1 MDSRIVLNHSI
12 LNSYPYFYI
21 SNKFH
26 FKLKDR
32 LEYILF
38 IAFSYL
44 FRILGL
50 KMARKFAKVLAFT
63 FFYLIPIRKK
73 TVFENLDIAF
83 PDLSQK
89 EKNKIAY
96 GSYLSFAISIV
107 EILYLPWMKESEM
120 KNAVEI
126 ENLNL
131 ITEKNNL
138 GNGVI
143 LLSAH
148 FGNWE
153 YIAASASLQLN
164 KKFYI
169 IVKNQRNKLVNDWM
183 NRMRTRWL
191 NEVVTLGVSV
201 RNIYAVLKNNG
212 IAAMVADQRGPE
224 EGLKLEFFGKKTSV
238 YTGPAVLSLKT
249 GAPIIFG
256 IPVRQKDFTYKATLI
271 ELDQTNL
278 PDDFDE
284 KVKIIT
290 KRMIRYLEKI
300 ISQNPEQWLW
310 MHRRWKH

>member
-1 MDSRIVLNHSI
+1 M
-12 LNSYPYFYI
+12 
-21 SNKFH
+21 
-26 FKLKDR
+26 KD
-32 LEYILF
+32 LFEYIVF
-38 IAFSYL
+38 ISFSYL
-44 FRILGL
+44 FRVIGL
-50 KMARKFAKVLAFT
+50 KNARRFATVLAFT

-73 TVFENLDIAF
+73 TVFENLNIAF
-83 PDLSQK
+83 PDLPEN

-96 GSYLSFAISIV
+96 KSYLSFAVSIV
-107 EILYLPWMKESEM
+107 EILYLPWMSDSEM
-120 KNAVEI
+120 KSAVKI
-126 ENLNL
+126 ENLDL
-131 ITEKNNL
+131 ITEKHKL
-138 GNGVI
+138 GKGVI

-169 IVKNQRNKLVNDWM
+169 IVKNQRNKFVNEWM
-183 NRMRTRWL
+183 NKMRTKWL

-201 RNIYAVLKNNG
+201 RNIFTVLKNNG

-238 YTGPAVLSLKT
+238 YTGPAVLSLKS

-256 IPVRQKDFTYKATLI
+256 IPVRQKDFTYKATLT
-271 ELDQTNL
+271 ELDQSNL

-284 KVKIIT
+284 KVKLIT
-290 KRMIRYLEKI
+290 ERMIKYLEKI
-300 ISQNPEQWLW
+300 ISEHPEQWLW

>member
-1 MDSRIVLNHSI
+1 M
-12 LNSYPYFYI
+12 
-21 SNKFH
+21 
-26 FKLKDR
+26 KDR
-32 LEYILF
+32 LEYIFF
-38 IAFSYL
+38 ISFSFL
-44 FRILGL
+44 FRITGL
-50 KMARKFAKVLAFT
+50 KIARRFAVFLAFI

-73 TVFENLDIAF
+73 TVFENLNIAF
-83 PDLSQK
+83 PDLSSK
-89 EKNKIAY
+89 EKNKIAF
-96 GSYLSFAISIV
+96 GSYLSFAISLV

-120 KNAVEI
+120 KSAVEI
-126 ENLNL
+126 ENLDL
-131 ITEKNNL
+131 ITEKNKL

-164 KKFYI
+164 KKFHI
-169 IVKNQRNKLVNDWM
+169 IVKNQRNRLVNEWM
-183 NRMRTRWL
+183 NSMRTRWL
-191 NEVVTLGVSV
+191 NDVVTLGVSV

-256 IPVRQKDFTYKATLI
+256 IPIRQKDFSYKATLI

-290 KRMIRYLEKI
+290 ERMIRYLEKI

>member
-1 MDSRIVLNHSI
+1 MKNL
-12 LNSYPYFYI
+12 F
-21 SNKFH
+21 
-26 FKLKDR
+26 
-32 LEYILF
+32 EYIVF
-38 IAFSYL
+38 ISFSYL
-44 FRILGL
+44 FRLIGL
-50 KMARKFAKVLAFT
+50 KNARRFAKVLAFT

-73 TVFENLDIAF
+73 TVFENLNIAF
-83 PDLSQK
+83 PEISEK

-96 GSYLSFAISIV
+96 ESYLSFAISIV
-107 EILYLPWMKESEM
+107 EILYLPWMSDSEM
-120 KNAVEI
+120 RNAVKI
-126 ENLNL
+126 ENIDL
-131 ITEKNNL
+131 ITEKLKL
-138 GNGVI
+138 GKGVI

-164 KKFYI
+164 EKFYI
-169 IVKNQRNKLVNDWM
+169 IVKNQRNKFVNEWM
-183 NRMRTRWL
+183 NKMRTRWL

-201 RNIYAVLKNNG
+201 RNIFAVLKNNG

-238 YTGPAVLSLKT
+238 YTGPAVLSLKS

-256 IPVRQKDFTYKATLI
+256 IPVRQKDFTYKATLT

-284 KVKIIT
+284 KVKLIT
-290 KRMIRYLEKI
+290 ERMIKYLEKI
-300 ISQNPEQWLW
+300 ISQHPEQWLW

>member
-1 MDSRIVLNHSI
+1 M
-12 LNSYPYFYI
+12 
-21 SNKFH
+21 
-26 FKLKDR
+26 KDR

-38 IAFSYL
+38 ISFSYL
-44 FRILGL
+44 FRLTGL
-50 KMARKFAKVLAFT
+50 KLARKFANILAFT

-73 TVFENLDIAF
+73 TVFENLRIAF
-83 PDLSQK
+83 PNRHQK
-89 EKNKIAY
+89 DIDKIAY
-96 GSYLSFAISIV
+96 GSYLSFAISII
-107 EILYLPWMKESEM
+107 EILYLPWMKEPEM
-120 KNAVEI
+120 KNAVEVK
-126 ENLNL
+126 NLNL
-131 ITEKNNL
+131 ITEKNKL

-153 YIAASASLQLN
+153 YIAASVSLQLN

-183 NRMRTRWL
+183 NKMRTRWL

-201 RNIYAVLKNNG
+201 RNIYSVLKNNG

-256 IPVRQKDFTYKATLI
+256 VPIRQKDFSYKAELI
-271 ELDQTNL
+271 ELDQSNL
-278 PDDFDE
+278 PEDFDE
-284 KVKIIT
+284 KVKVLSE
-290 KRMIRYLEKI
+290 RMIRYLEKI
-300 ISQNPEQWLW
+300 ISENPEQWLW

>member
-1 MDSRIVLNHSI
+1 M
-12 LNSYPYFYI
+12 FYI
-21 SNKFH
+21 ILYLDLILIFTYQKNH

-38 IAFSYL
+38 ISFSYL
-44 FRILGL
+44 FRLTGL
-50 KMARKFAKVLAFT
+50 KLARKFANILAFT

-73 TVFENLDIAF
+73 TVFENLRIAF
-83 PDLSQK
+83 PNRHQK
-89 EKNKIAY
+89 DIDKIAY
-96 GSYLSFAISIV
+96 GSYLSFAISII
-107 EILYLPWMKESEM
+107 EILYLPWMKESDM
-120 KNAVEI
+120 KNAVKVK
-126 ENLNL
+126 NLNL
-131 ITEKNNL
+131 ITEKNKL

-153 YIAASASLQLN
+153 YIAASVSLQLN

-183 NRMRTRWL
+183 NKMRTRWL

-201 RNIYAVLKNNG
+201 RNIYSVIKNNG

-256 IPVRQKDFTYKATLI
+256 VPIRQKDFSYKAELI
-271 ELDQTNL
+271 ELDQSNL
-278 PDDFDE
+278 PEDFDE
-284 KVKIIT
+284 KVKVLSE
-290 KRMIRYLEKI
+290 RMIRYLEKI
-300 ISQNPEQWLW
+300 ISENPEQWLW

>member
-1 MDSRIVLNHSI
+1 MKN
-12 LNSYPYFYI
+12 
-21 SNKFH
+21 
-26 FKLKDR
+26 R

-38 IAFSYL
+38 ISFSYL
-44 FRILGL
+44 FKITGL
-50 KMARKFAKVLAFT
+50 KLARRFAYILALI
-63 FFYLIPIRKK
+63 FFYLLPIRKK
-73 TVFENLDIAF
+73 TVFENLTIAF
-83 PDLSQK
+83 PELSQN
-89 EKNKIAY
+89 EKTKIAFK
-96 GSYLSFAISIV
+96 SYLSFAISIV

-120 KNAVEI
+120 RNAVET
-126 ENLNL
+126 ENLEL

-153 YIAASASLQLN
+153 YIAASTSLKLN
-164 KKFYI
+164 KKFFI
-169 IVKNQRNKLVNDWM
+169 IVKNQRNKFVNDWM

-256 IPVRQKDFTYKATLI
+256 IPIRQKDFTYKATLI

-284 KVKIIT
+284 KVKIVT
-290 KRMIRYLEKI
+290 ERMIRYLEKI
-300 ISQNPEQWLW
+300 ISQYPEQWLW

>member
-1 MDSRIVLNHSI
+1 
-12 LNSYPYFYI
+12 
-21 SNKFH
+21 
-26 FKLKDR
+26 LKDR

-38 IAFSYL
+38 RAFSYL
-44 FRILGL
+44 FKLIGL
-50 KMARKFAKVLAFT
+50 KAARKFANILAVIFY
-63 FFYLIPIRKK
+63 YLIPIRKK
-73 TVFENLDIAF
+73 TVFENLNIAF
-83 PDLSQK
+83 PQLPQE
-89 EKNKIAY
+89 EKNKIAFE
-96 GSYLSFAISIV
+96 SYRSFAISIV
-107 EILYLPWMKESEM
+107 EILYLPWMNENEM
-120 KNAVEI
+120 RGAVKIKNLE
-126 ENLNL
+126 L
-131 ITEKNNL
+131 ITEKNNI

-164 KKFYI
+164 KKFFI

-183 NRMRTRWL
+183 NRMRTKWL
-191 NEVVTLGVSV
+191 NDVVTLGVSV
-201 RNIYAVLKNNG
+201 RNIYSVLKNNG

-256 IPVRQKDFTYKATLI
+256 VPIRQKDFSYQAELV

-278 PDDFDE
+278 PEEFDE
-284 KVKIIT
+284 KVKVISE
-290 KRMIRYLEKI
+290 RMIRYLEKI
-300 ISQNPEQWLW
+300 ISENPEQWLW